1 MLMVYL
7 QSSPMPQFDLIQG
20 RSRPC
25 IISAGSYRALNYSP
39 IEKMCLSLY
48 FAATKLRHYFLSTTV
63 LVIAR
68 TDLIKYMLTRPVL
81 KGRIGKWIL
90 GLSEFTFRYVPMKAV
105 KGQAFA
111 DFLAD
116 HAMNVFEP
124 VELDEEVLAFAE
136 VVPWTLYFDGSSTL
150 GAAGAGVVLI
160 SPSGQAPQAAKRLKF
175 QTWRYHRL
183 GKTAFVRSLSFSDE
197 GEWQSLVQ
205 LRSRSSYL
213 IERVMLK
220 FFFSYLGLTPRKT
233 KDGRART
240 DILGKALMNYAI
252 PDTYAVRYQPS
263 DIAHKAKRP
272 LAPNNTHKE
281 R

>member
-1 MLMVYL
+1 
-7 QSSPMPQFDLIQG
+7 
-20 RSRPC
+20 
-25 IISAGSYRALNYSP
+25 
-39 IEKMCLSLY
+39 MCLSLY

-68 TDLIKYMLTRPVL
+68 TDLLKYMLTRPVL

-124 VELDEEVLAFAE
+124 VELNEEVLAFAE
-136 VVPWTLYFDGSSTL
+136 VVPSTLYFDGSSTL

-183 GKTAFVRSLSFSDE
+183 GKTAFVRSLFRMKVS
-197 GEWQSLVQ
+197 
-205 LRSRSSYL
+205 
-213 IERVMLK
+213 
-220 FFFSYLGLTPRKT
+220 
-233 KDGRART
+233 
-240 DILGKALMNYAI
+240 GKVWFN
-252 PDTYAVRYQPS
+252 
-263 DIAHKAKRP
+263 
-272 LAPNNTHKE
+272 
-281 R
+281 

>member
-1 MLMVYL
+1 MKK
-7 QSSPMPQFDLIQG
+7 SSPLQ
-20 RSRPC
+20 R
-25 IISAGSYRALNYSP
+25 
-39 IEKMCLSLY
+39 
-48 FAATKLRHYFLSTTV
+48 
-63 LVIAR
+63 
-68 TDLIKYMLTRPVL
+68 
-81 KGRIGKWIL
+81 
-90 GLSEFTFRYVPMKAV
+90 
-105 KGQAFA
+105 
-111 DFLAD
+111 
-116 HAMNVFEP
+116 
-124 VELDEEVLAFAE
+124 
-136 VVPWTLYFDGSSTL
+136 WTLYFDGSSTL

-220 FFFSYLGLTPRKT
+220 LFFSYLGLTPRKT

-263 DIAHKAKRP
+263 SPTKLRGHWHRIIPIKNANRHRHLMPSDKGELFRQII
-272 LAPNNTHKE
+272 
-281 R
+281 

>member
-1 MLMVYL
+1 
-7 QSSPMPQFDLIQG
+7 
-20 RSRPC
+20 
-25 IISAGSYRALNYSP
+25 
-39 IEKMCLSLY
+39 MCLSLY

-81 KGRIGKWIL
+81 KGIIGKWIL

-220 FFFSYLGLTPRKT
+220 FFFLGVDAE
-233 KDGRART
+233 KD
-240 DILGKALMNYAI
+240 
-252 PDTYAVRYQPS
+252 
-263 DIAHKAKRP
+263 
-272 LAPNNTHKE
+272 
-281 R
+281 

>member
-1 MLMVYL
+1 MKLLDGSWFTRIMLMVYL

-48 FAATKLRHYFLSTTV
+48 FAATELRHYFLSTTV

-136 VVPWTLYFDGSSTL
+136 VVRLSTSMDL
-150 GAAGAGVVLI
+150 ALWGLQG
-160 SPSGQAPQAAKRLKF
+160 P
-175 QTWRYHRL
+175 
-183 GKTAFVRSLSFSDE
+183 
-197 GEWQSLVQ
+197 EW
-205 LRSRSSYL
+205 Y
-213 IERVMLK
+213 
-220 FFFSYLGLTPRKT
+220 
-233 KDGRART
+233 
-240 DILGKALMNYAI
+240 
-252 PDTYAVRYQPS
+252 
-263 DIAHKAKRP
+263 
-272 LAPNNTHKE
+272 
-281 R
+281 

>member
-1 MLMVYL
+1 
-7 QSSPMPQFDLIQG
+7 
-20 RSRPC
+20 
-25 IISAGSYRALNYSP
+25 
-39 IEKMCLSLY
+39 MCLSLY

-136 VVPWTLYFDGSSTL
+136 VE
-150 GAAGAGVVLI
+150 
-160 SPSGQAPQAAKRLKF
+160 
-175 QTWRYHRL
+175 
-183 GKTAFVRSLSFSDE
+183 KTMDSL
-197 GEWQSLVQ
+197 
-205 LRSRSSYL
+205 LRW
-213 IERVMLK
+213 I
-220 FFFSYLGLTPRKT
+220 
-233 KDGRART
+233 
-240 DILGKALMNYAI
+240 
-252 PDTYAVRYQPS
+252 
-263 DIAHKAKRP
+263 
-272 LAPNNTHKE
+272 
-281 R
+281 

>member
-1 MLMVYL
+1 MLCSVAGFTGYL
-7 QSSPMPQFDLIQG
+7 SCP
-20 RSRPC
+20 
-25 IISAGSYRALNYSP
+25 
-39 IEKMCLSLY
+39 ELSVDSGKC
-48 FAATKLRHYFLSTTV
+48 FCTNAPRKAQDIR
-63 LVIAR
+63 
-68 TDLIKYMLTRPVL
+68 
-81 KGRIGKWIL
+81 KGTPL
-90 GLSEFTFRYVPMKAV
+90 M
-105 KGQAFA
+105 
-111 DFLAD
+111 
-116 HAMNVFEP
+116 
-124 VELDEEVLAFAE
+124 ELDEEVLAFAE

-205 LRSRSSYL
+205 LRSKSSYL

-263 DIAHKAKRP
+263 SDTTSFP
-272 LAPNNTHKE
+272 QQCW
-281 R
+281 